1 MKSWRSHKNLDTDGM
16 YIDILINSILS
27 TRALCDSGCQCFATV
42 SEQFVKKNGLDSS
55 PIEPRPLEQVTIIK
69 EQPMI
74 QRIATFKVDING
86 IEERIVAYVIP
97 GQIDDVIFGK
107 GWMERHDASIRPAKD
122 EVCIRKPFKMIVKT
136 RPIISEPIREI
147 QAATIRTL
155 QASDEPVQIFTAS
168 LVDIQKALQ
177 QKVYKDPAQH
187 APDWLMPVIDA
198 FDRQDAKSLPPHRK
212 GVDHE
217 INLVEGKTNDDIPA
231 MPLYQMSKDQL
242 LVLRKTLTEL
252 LDNGFIRVSNSPA
265 AAPVIFVKK
274 PGGGLRF
281 CVDYRRLNEISRK
294 DSYPIPRI
302 DETLRTIATAKYISK
317 VDVISAFHR
326 IRVKEGDEWKTA
338 FNTRFG
344 LYEWLVT
351 PFGLTGAP
359 ATFQRYINWVL
370 RDELD
375 VCCSAYLDDVVIYSD
390 TQKEHRDAVLRIIR
404 KLADA
409 GLQLDFDKSEFEAS
423 IIKYLGYLVETG
435 KGLRADPEKLEAIRK
450 WEPPKKVKGVRGFLG
465 FCNYYRQFIDGYAN
479 IAEPLTRL
487 TRKDQPFNWTSDCQ
501 LAFDRLK
508 EALVNA
514 PVLAKWTPG
523 LETAIECDSS
533 GYAVGGTLMQKVDG
547 LWHAVAYFSKKH
559 SSAESNYPIHD
570 KEMLAVVRCIREWRT
585 ELAGQH
591 FEVWSD
597 HRNLAYFR
605 KKQHLGERQMRW
617 AYELNDFSFE
627 IVHKPGR
634 EQVQSDALSRRE
646 QDTPNDMNDDRI
658 MNRHHQ
664 LLEGDGNALK
674 VVAKSA
680 WIKDG
685 DADSE
690 KEIAATESMMTP
702 RPICPFADA
711 EMIALWDA
719 GLKTN
724 HRYWKMRKAVMDG
737 ERRLPKEWGL
747 PITISECSVDG
758 AHRLRWRG
766 RIWIPAYEPLR
777 TRLIQSIHDSPLAG
791 HPGRE
796 GTRDLLAR
804 EYTWPGMTQDVR
816 RFVQNCNVCGK
827 SKIWREQ
834 KQGLLKPLPIPA
846 RIWTELSIDFITGL
860 APSNTYTNIL
870 VVTDRLS
877 KSIIA
882 VPMKEIRAIDVAQKL
897 LEQVFQHH
905 GLPTAIVSDRGSQF
919 VSMMWGEV
927 CRLLKITRRLSTAF
941 HPETDGA
948 TERANQELETYL
960 RIFTA
965 FEQDDWALQLPIA
978 MMALNNRVTQ
988 STGMSAFFMTHGFH
1002 QSLMD
1007 FTIPEEQ
1014 GSSLSPAEKGRK
1026 LVEQWSHS
1034 ADMAKTAMAI
1044 AQENQERQSNA
1055 RRSVAEVFRPGDRVW
1070 LKLKN
1075 INTTRPIKKLDWIA
1089 LPYRVLECVGTHAVR
1104 LNTPPGIH
1112 PVFHVSLV
1120 KKAGADPLPS
1130 QLAHDNEPGILLH
1143 NPLDP
1148 SDATTDNDGEYA
1160 VERVLRHRRRGRSWQ
1175 LLVKWLGWPEP
1186 TWEPL
1191 RHLQDAVALDDYERS
1206 LRDAGLVVPW
1216 ADLLLP
1222 S

>member
-1 MKSWRSHKNLDTDGM
+1 MSKLRNLGDSLDTGGM
-16 YIDILINSILS
+16 YVDVLINSIIS

-42 SEQFVKKNGLDSS
+42 SEQFVRRRGLDASS
-55 PIEPRPLEQVTIIK
+55 IQPRSLEQVTTMK
-69 EQPMI
+69 KRPMI
-74 QRIATFKVDING
+74 CQIANFMADIDG
-86 IEERIVAYVIP
+86 MEEKIVAYVIP
-97 GQIDDVIFGK
+97 GQIDDIILGK
-107 GWMERHDASIRPAKD
+107 GWMERHDASVRPAKE

-136 RPIISEPIREI
+136 RPITLEPMQEIRASVI
-147 QAATIRTL
+147 QTL
-155 QASDEPVQIFTAS
+155 QRSGEPVEVFSAS

-177 QKVYKDPAQH
+177 QKVYRDPAQH

-198 FDRQDAKSLPPHRK
+198 FNRQDAKSLPPHRK

-217 INLVEGKTNDDIPA
+217 INLIEGKTNDDIPA

-281 CVDYRRLNEISRK
+281 CVDYRRLNEMSRK

-302 DETLRTIATAKYISK
+302 DETLRSIAAAKYISK

-338 FNTRFG
+338 FKTRFG

-359 ATFQRYINWVL
+359 ATFQRYINWIL

-375 VCCSAYLDDVVIYSD
+375 ICCSAYIDDVVIYSD

-404 KLADA
+404 KLANA
-409 GLQLDFDKSEFEAS
+409 GLQLDFDKSEFEAGT
-423 IIKYLGYLVETG
+423 IKYLGYLVKTG
-435 KGLRADPEKLEAIRK
+435 WGLQADPAKLEAIRQ
-450 WEPPKKVKGVRGFLG
+450 WEPPTKVKGVRGFLG
-465 FCNYYRQFIDGYAN
+465 FCNYYRQFIDGYSN

-487 TRKDQPFNWTSDCQ
+487 TRKDQPFHWTSKCQ
-501 LAFDRLK
+501 HAFDRLK
-508 EALVNA
+508 EALIHA
-514 PVLAKWTPG
+514 PVLVKWTPG
-523 LETAIECDSS
+523 LETTIECDSS

-559 SSAESNYPIHD
+559 SPAESNYPIHD
-570 KEMLAVVRCIREWRT
+570 KEMLAVVHCIREWRT
-585 ELAGQH
+585 LLVGQH
-591 FEVWSD
+591 FEVSSD
-597 HRNLAYFR
+597 HRNLAYFQ
-605 KKQHLGERQMRW
+605 KKQHLSERQMRW
-617 AYELNDFSFE
+617 AYELNDFDFE
-627 IVHKPGR
+627 IVHKPGKD
-634 EQVQSDALSRRE
+634 QVQSDALSRRE
-646 QDTPNDMNDDRI
+646 QDLPQHADDDRI
-658 MNRHHQ
+658 MNRYHQ
-664 LLEGDGNALK
+664 LLDGDDGALK

-680 WIKDG
+680 WITDG

-690 KEIAATESMMTP
+690 KEAPATESIMTP
-702 RPICPFADA
+702 RPICPFIDA
-711 EMIALWDA
+711 EMIALWDVA
-719 GLKTN
+719 LQTN

-747 PITISECSVDG
+747 PITISECSVDSG
-758 AHRLRWRG
+758 HRLRWRG
-766 RIWIPAYEPLR
+766 RIWIPAHEPLR
-777 TRLIQSIHDSPLAG
+777 TRLIQSTHDSPLAG

-796 GTRDLLAR
+796 GTRDLIAR
-804 EYTWPGMTQDVR
+804 EYTWPGLTQDVR
-816 RFVQNCNVCGK
+816 RFVRNCNVCGK

-860 APSNTYTNIL
+860 APSSDCTNIM

-882 VPMKEIRAIDVAQKL
+882 VPMKTIRALDVAHKL

-905 GLPTAIVSDRGSQF
+905 GLPAAIVSDRGSQF
-919 VSMMWGEV
+919 VSLLWTEV
-927 CRLLKITRRLSTAF
+927 CRLMKITRRLSTAF

-960 RIFTA
+960 RIFTT
-965 FEQDDWALQLPIA
+965 FEQEDWAFQLPIA
-978 MMALNNRVTQ
+978 MMALNNRVSQ
-988 STGMSAFFMTHGFH
+988 SIGMSAFFMTHGYH
-1002 QSLMD
+1002 HSVMNI
-1007 FTIPEEQ
+1007 TIPEEA

-1026 LVEQWSHS
+1026 LVEHWRNSS
-1034 ADMAKTAMAI
+1034 ELATTAMAI
-1044 AQENQERQSNA
+1044 AQETQERQSNT
-1055 RRSVAEVFRPGDRVW
+1055 RRSVAEDFRPGDRVW

-1075 INTTRPIKKLDWIA
+1075 INTSRPIKKLDWIA

-1104 LNTPPGIH
+1104 LNTPSGIH

-1120 KKAGADPLPS
+1120 KKAAEDPLPS
-1130 QLAHDNEPGILLH
+1130 QLPHDNEPGVVLS
-1143 NPLDP
+1143 NPAFEASTSED
-1148 SDATTDNDGEYA
+1148 EYA
-1160 VERVLRHRRRGRSWQ
+1160 VERVLQHRRRGRGWQ
-1175 LLVKWLGWPEP
+1175 LLVKWTGWPEP
-1186 TWEPL
+1186 TWEPVCQ
-1191 RHLQDAVALDDYERS
+1191 LQNVMALDDYERL
-1206 LRDAGLVVPW
+1206 LRASGTDIPW
-1216 ADLLLP
+1216 AHSLV
-1222 S
+1222 